1 MSENK
6 VIDFQTEAIGRLRST
21 VARLGEQNE
30 ALLAYA
36 RGHSGATAQI
46 HAAVLCALEAGSF
59 EHLAHIITQDWVDIL
74 GLDAVGLALIGGQQG
89 LRLGATGLQLV
100 DPAQVGDWFPGREL
114 VALRSVDA
122 GSAIF
127 GPAAPLV
134 RSEALVRLS
143 LGAPLP
149 EGLLALGSRHP
160 HNFDGVGGSELL
172 QFLGGVVCRLLTRF
186 LIA

>member
-6 VIDFQTEAIGRLRST
+6 VIDFQTEAIGRLRT
-21 VARLGEQNE
+21 AVAKLGEQNE

-36 RGHSGATAQI
+36 RGHSGAAAQI
-46 HAAVLCALEAGSF
+46 HAAVLSALEAGSF

-74 GLDAVGLALIGGQQG
+74 GLDAVALALIGGQQG
-89 LRLGATGLQLV
+89 LRLGATGLQLL
-100 DPAQVGDWFPGREL
+100 DPALVADWFPGRDL

-172 QFLGGVVCRLLTRF
+172 QFLGGVVSRLLTRF
-186 LIA
+186 LIS